1 MATTTLTALLEGRA
15 EKVTNGT
22 IVQWTSQVRNATSA
36 DFIATYGNST
46 TNTSAFRS
54 YLQSTR
60 GGAQGRCS
68 RTFLFWN
75 NFGTGV
81 AGNITAAQVKIP
93 GSTSTISL
101 ADNIL
106 IESTAWNGDG
116 TDTTLDNAD
125 YSEIDHSNAYC
136 TLRTSWGIGYN
147 TIDLNANAISDM
159 NNNGYLNTALI
170 EGEYD
175 YGNTNPS
182 TGTSMAGT
190 VQFQNSTSPIE
201 LILTYS
207 TGYSHKVNGVSSGDI
222 VSVNGVV
229 TADIA
234 SFNGVS

>member
-22 IVQWTSQVRNATSA
+22 IVQWTSQVRNASSA

-46 TNTSAFRS
+46 TNTSAFRA
-54 YLQSTR
+54 YLQLTR

-93 GSTSTISL
+93 GSTSNISL

-106 IESTAWNGDG
+106 IESTAWNDG
-116 TDTTLDNAD
+116 ADTTLDAGD
-125 YSEIDHSNAYC
+125 YSLIDYSNAYC

-147 TIDLNANAISDM
+147 TITLNSNAISDM
-159 NNNGYLNTALI
+159 NTNGYLNTALI
-170 EGEYD
+170 EGQYD

-182 TGTSMAGT
+182 TGTQMAGT
-190 VQFQNSTSPIE
+190 VQFKNSSSPIE

-207 TGYSHKVNGVSSGDI
+207 TGYSHDINGVPSGDI

-229 TADIA
+229 TADIV